1 MNTMKFLS
9 IVFSDKQ
16 QIMIIRRN
24 FMVFIIRDAPTEKK
38 SQKDK

>member
-1 MNTMKFLS
+1 M
-9 IVFSDKQ
+9 FSDKQ
-16 QIMIIRRN
+16 NEIMIIRRN